1 MHRPDKS
8 GGNLERVLRDG
19 DFALTAETTPT
30 ATSDAVPLIERC
42 RPLKGL
48 ADAVNVTDGAT
59 AKPHLSSLVVAARLA
74 AEGIEPVL
82 QFTVRD
88 RNRIALQGDLLGA
101 AACSVPNILCL
112 SGDDPKRGE
121 EPDAKPVNDLSSTAL
136 LALARKLRDE
146 GKLNAGRAIAVP
158 PRLFIGAAD
167 APVDPKP
174 GWKPEGLL
182 AKVAA
187 GADFV
192 QTQYC
197 FDLDLLRRYLT
208 LLAAHGIPERVFILV
223 GIGPL
228 ASLAQAKW
236 MHENLWGV
244 SIPEWIMKRLAA
256 AADQKREGRRICA
269 ELIQELAT
277 IPGVAG
283 AHLMAPRQEAEMAA
297 AIAESGLLGR
307 RKAIELE
314 EKHREH
320 EHDRSGDKQR
330 AGGRDHG

>member
-1 MHRPDKS
+1 MNGTNKS
-8 GGNLERVLRDG
+8 SGNLEKALRAG
-19 DFALTAETTPT
+19 HFAITAETTPT
-30 ATSDAVPLIERC
+30 ATTLVQPLVDRC
-42 RPLKGL
+42 RPLKGI

-59 AKPHLSSLVVAARLA
+59 AKPHLASLVLA
-74 AEGIEPVL
+74 GKLAEAGIEPVL

-101 AACSVPNILCL
+101 AALGIPNILCL

-121 EPDAKPVNDLSSTAL
+121 EPEAKTVNDLSSGDL

-146 GKLNAGRAIAVP
+146 GKLNSGRDIAGP
-158 PRLFIGAAD
+158 PRLFLGAAD

-174 GWKPEGLL
+174 EWKPDGLL
-182 AKVAA
+182 AKLAA

-197 FDLDLLRRYLT
+197 FDLAVLRRYLAR
-208 LLAAHGIPERVFILV
+208 LGEFGIPKKVFIIV

-228 ASLAQAKW
+228 ASLKQAKW

-244 SIPEWIMKRLAA
+244 SIPEWIFKRLEA
-256 AADQKREGRRICA
+256 AADQKAEGRRICA

-277 IPGVAG
+277 IDGVAG

-297 AIAESGLLGR
+297 AVEDLGVLKKR
-307 RKAIELE
+307 LVTR
-314 EKHREH
+314 
-320 EHDRSGDKQR
+320 
-330 AGGRDHG
+330 

>member
-1 MHRPDKS
+1 MAQFKS
-8 GGNLERVLRDG
+8 PGNLERVLRAG
-19 DFALTAETTPT
+19 RFSLTAETTPV
-30 ATSDAVPLIERC
+30 ATTDAAALVERC
-42 RPLKGL
+42 RPLKGV

-59 AKPHLSSLVVAARLA
+59 AKAHLSSLVVAGALARA
-74 AEGIEPVL
+74 GIEPVL

-101 AACSVPNILCL
+101 SALGIPNILAL
-112 SGDDPKRGE
+112 TGDDPKRGE

-136 LALARKLRDE
+136 LALARKMRDE
-146 GKLNAGRAIAVP
+146 GKLNSGRAIAAP
-158 PRLFIGAAD
+158 PRLFLGAAD
-167 APVDPKP
+167 APLDPMLD
-174 GWKPEGLL
+174 WKPDGLL
-182 AKVAA
+182 GKIAA

-197 FDLDLLRRYLT
+197 FDLAMLRRYMAR
-208 LLAAHGIPERVFILV
+208 LAEHGIPEKVFILA

-228 ASLAQAKW
+228 ASAKQARW

-244 SIPEWIMKRLAA
+244 SIPEPIIKRLDGAA
-256 AADQKREGRRICA
+256 HQKAEGRKICA

-297 AIAESGLLGR
+297 AIALSGMLER
-307 RKAIELE
+307 RAT
-314 EKHREH
+314 
-320 EHDRSGDKQR
+320 R
-330 AGGRDHG
+330 AAATA